1 MPNPEH
7 SRYTKWEDVQAT
19 SDLVDEYVVKLKKG
33 DISTIQF
40 ENDFAGNP
48 VALWR
53 MSRLVKL
60 QLQNVLDEK
69 PGSFTQRSKKRTK
82 DILEALSLIT
92 PPSPPGPTPPAPV
105 AP

>member
-1 MPNPEH
+1 MPNSSEH
-7 SRYTKWEDVQAT
+7 SRYTKWQDVQAT
-19 SDLVDEYVVKLKKG
+19 SELVDEYVQKLQKG
-33 DISTIQF
+33 DISAIQF
-40 ENDFAGNP
+40 ENDFARDP

-53 MSRLVKL
+53 MSRLVGL

-82 DILEALSLIT
+82 DILEDLMLVA
-92 PPSPPGPTPPAPV
+92 PPSSPTPV